1 MSQADN
7 LAALATNV
15 NSSGV
20 LQPTSGGT
28 GATSTAAAPFATK
41 GANSDITSITGLT
54 TALSVAQG
62 GTGVTTS
69 TGTGSTVLSNSP
81 TLVTPALGTPS
92 SGNLANCT
100 FPTLNQNTT
109 GTAANVTGVVAVAN
123 GGTGQTTYTNG
134 QLLIGNTTGN
144 TLTKATLT
152 AGSGI
157 SITNGA
163 GSISIAATGG
173 GTVTS
178 VATGNGLSGGTI
190 TTTGTL
196 VIACPSYNSVGAYV
210 WATNNG
216 NATAFTAGTNYAAGS
231 GNGNIQSF
239 GVRSAGATCA
249 GGLTGEFIRNND
261 LSGTWKWMATSLT
274 NSNSPLGMA
283 CRVS

>member
-20 LQPTSGGT
+20 LQPASGGT

-144 TLTKATLT
+144 TLSKATLT
-152 AGSGI
+152 QGTGI
-157 SITNGA
+157 TITNGA
-163 GSISIAATGG
+163 GTITIASSGG
-173 GTVTS
+173 AGTVTS

-196 VIACPSYNSVGAYV
+196 TVACPTFNSVGSYCYV
-210 WATNNG
+210 G
-216 NATAFTAGTNYAAGS
+216 NYSGFSGTFTSGTNY
-231 GNGNIQSF
+231 
-239 GVRSAGATCA
+239 SAGLANTQIA
-249 GGLTGEFIRNND
+249 SAIANNNGD
-261 LSGTWKWMATSLT
+261 GTVTFYVVNNLSGTWKWMAATLAYG
-274 NSNSPLGMA
+274 PHGVFGLA